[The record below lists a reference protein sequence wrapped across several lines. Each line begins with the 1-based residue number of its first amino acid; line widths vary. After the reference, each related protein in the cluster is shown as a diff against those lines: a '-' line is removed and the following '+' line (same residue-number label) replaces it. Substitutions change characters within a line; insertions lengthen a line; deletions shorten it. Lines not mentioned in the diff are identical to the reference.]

1 MGVQILTAQP
11 CSDCGSS
18 DALTI
23 YDWGTK
29 CFSCDKA
36 TFKPS
41 EESLKVINS
50 KKAFSLVQGE
60 FKTITD
66 RKLSRLTCEFYG
78 TITADNHYHFPYS
91 DECLANA
98 WRCQYLPCG
107 LGTQWGRECVKR
119 L

>member
-50 KKAFSLVQGE
+50 KKAFSPVQGE
-60 FKTITD
+60 FKTIVD

-78 TITADNHYHFPYS
+78 TITADNHYHFPYC
-91 DECLANA
+91 DEQGNIVA
-98 WRCQYLPCG
+98 Y
-107 LGTQWGRECVKR
+107 
-119 L
+119 